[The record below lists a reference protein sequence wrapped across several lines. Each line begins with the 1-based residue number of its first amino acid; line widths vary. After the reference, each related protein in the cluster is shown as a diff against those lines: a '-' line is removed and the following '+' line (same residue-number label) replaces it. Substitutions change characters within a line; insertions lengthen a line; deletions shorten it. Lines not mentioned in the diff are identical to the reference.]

1 VLGAALT
8 ATAFLGAGQP
18 AHAQTD
24 QPADPLADAN
34 REVASARAAAET
46 KSSEYLDA
54 LEKAES
60 LRVQMGEVDAR
71 IAGLKAHRSKL
82 RAIGRARAAIAYR
95 RSVAISPALFFDAR
109 DALDIA
115 RRTRLIDGLNA
126 ADTTVFR
133 QLRKTAA
140 ELSRERSRLLG
151 LEHAEDGAAGRLESE
166 ARTLEAALARAQQ
179 RQQELTV
186 AHAAALAAATT
197 TTTTTSP
204 PTTTPATTPPTTA
217 PPTTTAPSTPVPPPP
232 PTGYVPTPGTNPHHD
247 DPFLVCVRN
256 HESSG
261 NYQAYNPDGPYY
273 GAYQFLQA
281 TWDATA
287 NHMGRV
293 ELIGVH
299 PTQASPYDQ
308 DDVAWA
314 LYQWRGSAPW
324 GGICDPPP

>member
-1 VLGAALT
+1 MRPGCEDISGATPRPNYPSTIHDRDARPSGVIGRHRPRRSGKPPAAIPRRRARGARAVVVVLGAALT
-8 ATAFLGAGQP
+8 ATAVLGAGQP
-18 AHAQTD
+18 ARAQTA

-151 LEHAEDGAAGRLESE
+151 LEHA
-166 ARTLEAALARAQQ
+166 
-179 RQQELTV
+179 
-186 AHAAALAAATT
+186 
-197 TTTTTSP
+197 
-204 PTTTPATTPPTTA
+204 
-217 PPTTTAPSTPVPPPP
+217 
-232 PTGYVPTPGTNPHHD
+232 
-247 DPFLVCVRN
+247 
-256 HESSG
+256 
-261 NYQAYNPDGPYY
+261 
-273 GAYQFLQA
+273 
-281 TWDATA
+281 
-287 NHMGRV
+287 
-293 ELIGVH
+293 
-299 PTQASPYDQ
+299 
-308 DDVAWA
+308 
-314 LYQWRGSAPW
+314 
-324 GGICDPPP
+324 